1 MVKPADL
8 WKGDNPARECR
19 ADLRSPIGA
28 AARTDRAGTVEH
40 SGNREGAAPSIAA
53 ARDRGRPQR
62 ASGVRA
68 PARQRGYFAPLRR
81 ERSPVTAKNLMA

>member
-1 MVKPADL
+1 MVNPADL

-53 ARDRGRPQR
+53 ARVTTDDRNERR
-62 ASGVRA
+62 AFVRA
-68 PARQRGYFAPLRR
+68 LGSAAISRHYAESARRLPLRI
-81 ERSPVTAKNLMA
+81 